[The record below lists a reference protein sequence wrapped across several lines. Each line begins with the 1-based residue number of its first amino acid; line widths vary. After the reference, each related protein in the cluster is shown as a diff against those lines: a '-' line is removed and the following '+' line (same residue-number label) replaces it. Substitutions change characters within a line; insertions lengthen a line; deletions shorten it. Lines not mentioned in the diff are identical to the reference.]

1 VLSTTQWN
9 QLVTRIG
16 ALPVPKVSSKPSGAA
31 IKDPKPPK
39 TQG

>member
-1 VLSTTQWN
+1 
-9 QLVTRIG
+9 VTRIG
-16 ALPVPKVSSKPSGAA
+16 ALPAPKVSAKPSSAA